1 MPSDIIRGPIGGSIT
16 TRNSGRRV
24 LLAAT
29 LGSLML
35 TAGCDNALQ
44 GGLSGAALGA
54 LGGMG
59 IGAMSGNMGEGAAI
73 GAILGGISGL
83 FIGDQNDR
91 HSRHCD

>member
-1 MPSDIIRGPIGGSIT
+1 MSCVVSRGSKAGSLGSRIA
-16 TRNSGRRV
+16 GRRV
-24 LLAAT
+24 LVAAT

-35 TAGCDNALQ
+35 ASGCNNALE

-73 GAILGGISGL
+73 GAIVGGIGGL
-83 FIGDQNDR
+83 FVGDQNER
-91 HSRHCD
+91 NSRYRD

>member
-1 MPSDIIRGPIGGSIT
+1 MSCVVDRGMKAGSFGSRT
-16 TRNSGRRV
+16 AGRRV
-24 LLAAT
+24 LVAAT

-44 GGLSGAALGA
+44 GGASGAALGA

-73 GAILGGISGL
+73 GAILGGLSGL

-91 HSRHCD
+91 RSRHCD